1 MESKP
6 GGMKSVITS
15 KVLNKSL
22 GLKRSCPKLKRS
34 STKTLSELLNQ
45 EGLLCLR
52 SVTTD
57 RLSRFSW
64 LAAVKRTP
72 PICSRRSAARGGD
85 GAENTPL
92 QLHEVAAIAR
102 SVVHAS
108 SAMAPAGLYR
118 PLR

>member
-15 KVLNKSL
+15 KVLNESL

-34 STKTLSELLNQ
+34 STKTLSELLQ

-92 QLHEVAAIAR
+92 HLHEVAAIAR
-102 SVVHAS
+102 SVVHAA

>member
-1 MESKP
+1 
-6 GGMKSVITS
+6 VITS

-57 RLSRFSW
+57 RLSRFSG

-72 PICSRRSAARGGD
+72 PICSRRSAARPVEPRRCHCAGGVDD
-85 GAENTPL
+85 GSCDHGDFM
-92 QLHEVAAIAR
+92 QLERRILGAVSTTSPIER
-102 SVVHAS
+102 WFVE
-108 SAMAPAGLYR
+108 R
-118 PLR
+118 C